1 MRPFRIKIKD
11 RFTQAAKTLLL
22 CSIALVPLSAFAWEY
37 DSEAATTTQAVQLRT
52 GAAFNKKW
60 KNGLRLGISE
70 EVRFDVYNSM
80 VGPHFRKSYTTI
92 DLGYKPI
99 EYVKFDAGYTFRII
113 GADSTWSAA
122 KKADVNEWMRH
133 RVFFSVTGSYA
144 FDYAKIYLRER
155 AQLDMRTDSVNPLE
169 KNKFNWVLRS
179 RVGSEFIIPGK
190 PVKPYLWVELINTL
204 NAPEYQQKNGHQFI
218 SDVRTQ
224 AGIKWRVSRL
234 STLDF
239 YYRFT
244 YGYDRDI
251 NITKNK
257 GKIELTEETLYMHSI
272 GITYNLDW

>member
-1 MRPFRIKIKD
+1 MRPFRIKIKN
-11 RFTQAAKTLLL
+11 RFAQAAKTLLL
-22 CSIALVPLSAFAWEY
+22 CSIALAPLSAFAWEY

-133 RVFFSVTGSYA
+133 RVFFSVTGSYT